1 MFGVAWR
8 DNCPPE
14 VGRKVLAALR
24 QVTNAVGRVLETAD
38 THRLINSASGVAD
51 VSSYDVLDGEGDAEE
66 RLDVIAAVVLAFVW
80 LSENDSEEVSV
91 SVGEWDNYRYE
102 LPTYATST
110 FIGIVNDLLLGARV
124 EWHYQEGQFVPR
136 GNLILHSEV
145 VKPATILLDADPKF
159 AKASAGFQTALTRLA
174 ENKPDVAITDAA
186 SAIQEFFRALGVA
199 GNSISDQLDNA
210 QKASVISAAD
220 RQILKPIVGWV
231 NADRSERG
239 NAHHHRDGDVL
250 RADAWLA
257 LHVAAAL
264 MVRLSNEDPRDIV
277 AARAKRDADAARK
290 KAEIDAAETAKT
302 KPVAEFSWDPSSSDT
317 PF

>member
-1 MFGVAWR
+1 M
-8 DNCPPE
+8 
-14 VGRKVLAALR
+14 LAALR
-24 QVTNAVGRVLETAD
+24 QVTNAVGHVLETSD
-38 THRLINSASGVAD
+38 THRLINSASGAAD
-51 VSSYDVLDGEGDAEE
+51 LSSYNILDGEGNAEE

-91 SVGEWDNYRYE
+91 SVSEWDNHRYE
-102 LPTYATST
+102 LPTYDTST

-186 SAIQEFFRALGVA
+186 SAIQEFFRALGVT

-210 QKASVISAAD
+210 HKASIISAAD
-220 RQILKPIVGWV
+220 RQILKPIIGWV

-239 NAHHHRDGDVL
+239 NAHHHRDGDVS

-264 MVRLSNEDPRDIV
+264 MVRLSNEDPRDIA

-290 KAEIDAAETAKT
+290 KAEFDAAEAART
-302 KPVAEFSWDPSSSDT
+302 KPVAEFSWDSNNSDT

>member
-1 MFGVAWR
+1 MTL
-8 DNCPPE
+8 P
-14 VGRKVLAALR
+14 GRTVR
-24 QVTNAVGRVLETAD
+24 
-38 THRLINSASGVAD
+38 
-51 VSSYDVLDGEGDAEE
+51 
-66 RLDVIAAVVLAFVW
+66 
-80 LSENDSEEVSV
+80 
-91 SVGEWDNYRYE
+91 
-102 LPTYATST
+102 
-110 FIGIVNDLLLGARV
+110 
-124 EWHYQEGQFVPR
+124 
-136 GNLILHSEV
+136 HSEV

-210 QKASVISAAD
+210 QKAHFISAAD
-220 RQILKPIVGWV
+220 RQILKPIIGWV

-239 NAHHHRDGDVL
+239 NAHHHRDGDVS

-264 MVRLSNEDPRDIV
+264 MVRLSNEDPREIV
-277 AARAKRDADAARK
+277 AARAKRDADTGRK
-290 KAEIDAAETAKT
+290 KAEIDAAEAAKT
-302 KPVAEFSWDPSSSDT
+302 TRVAEFVWDASSSDT